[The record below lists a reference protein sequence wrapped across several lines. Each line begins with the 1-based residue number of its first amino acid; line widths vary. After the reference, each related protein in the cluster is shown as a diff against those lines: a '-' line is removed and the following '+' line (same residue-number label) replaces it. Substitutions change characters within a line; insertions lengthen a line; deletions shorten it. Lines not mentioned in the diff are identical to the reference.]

1 MVYQL
6 DRLLHSKRLDRIVLA
21 TSTDSSDDTLAQVV
35 SAAGFRVFRGDLHN
49 VLDRFRACSVQEN
62 ATNVIRLTGDC
73 PLSDPVLID
82 ELIYAFIE
90 GGWDYLA
97 NCSEAKQLS
106 VPDGFDVEVFRAD
119 LLERAASQ
127 AALPS
132 ELEHVTPWF
141 RKDTSGLNWGHYQHR
156 PARPYYRVSVDDVL
170 DLEVVRA
177 IVEHLHSKNS
187 LFGVDDVVDFLDCHP
202 EIASNLLLCEMRD
215 F

>member
-1 MVYQL
+1 M
-6 DRLLHSKRLDRIVLA
+6 
-21 TSTDSSDDTLAQVV
+21 
-35 SAAGFRVFRGDLHN
+35 
-49 VLDRFRACSVQEN
+49 LDRFRACSVQEN

-82 ELIYAFIE
+82 ELIDAFIE

-97 NCSEAKQLS
+97 IVAKLNNS
-106 VPDGFDVEVFRAD
+106 VF
-119 LLERAASQ
+119 Q
-127 AALPS
+127 MALMLKFSALIYSNVLHLKRFPS

-177 IVEHLHSKNS
+177 IVEHLHGKNS
-187 LFGVDDVVDFLDCHP
+187 LFGVDDVVDFL
-202 EIASNLLLCEMRD
+202 IVILKLLLKI
-215 F
+215 